1 MNEYI
6 EIKEDEKR
14 SDDKGEYTVNSRIY
28 REDIEKEI
36 YPKELYAGF
45 FIRMF
50 SFLVDG
56 IIANVFVKILLG
68 GFLNLTGIY
77 ISPKVYWV
85 LSTFITLLY
94 FTIGTYVTNGQTIG
108 KAIFSLRVVKLD
120 GEKLDL
126 ITVIIREFF
135 GRFIHTY
142 GILSLLYLLTAFTEK
157 KQNLSDLFAD
167 TSVIN
172 ISKEE
177 AYNLG
182 RRENSIYS

>member
-6 EIKEDEKR
+6 EIKEEEKP
-14 SDDKGEYTVNSRIY
+14 DDKGEYTVNSRIY
-28 REDIEKEI
+28 REDFEKEI
-36 YPKELYAGF
+36 YPKELFAGF

-50 SFLVDG
+50 SFFVDS
-56 IIANVFVKILLG
+56 IIAGGIVKILLDS
-68 GFLNLTGIY
+68 FLNLTEIY
-77 ISPKVYWV
+77 ASPKIYGL
-85 LSTFITLLY
+85 LSTFIVLLY
-94 FTIGTYVTNGQTIG
+94 FTISTYVTNGQTIG
-108 KAIFSLRVVKLD
+108 KAIFSLRVVRLD

-126 ITVIIREFF
+126 VTVIIREFF

-142 GILSLLYLLTAFTEK
+142 GILFLLYLLTAFTEK

-172 ISKEE
+172 LSKEE

-182 RRENSIYS
+182 KVESAIY